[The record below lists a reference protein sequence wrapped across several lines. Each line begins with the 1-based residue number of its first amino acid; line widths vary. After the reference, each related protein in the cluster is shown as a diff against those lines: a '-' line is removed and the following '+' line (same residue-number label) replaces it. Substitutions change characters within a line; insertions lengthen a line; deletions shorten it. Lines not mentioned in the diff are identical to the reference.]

1 VLAPRG
7 HVVVVSSLGLKTP
20 FHTPERTLRK
30 GFRRRGIET
39 VAAGAEGPGT
49 FFLGRR
55 PALRRRRG
63 LTPRRESWMIWLL
76 ATWRCEMKPRID
88 ATDFGSITVDGTV
101 FDHDVVISP
110 DGEVSKRKKKLSKA
124 VYGTSHTI
132 SLEEAKYIHGRA
144 AGADRLIVGAGQ
156 YGRVRLSPEAADFF
170 TRRACEIVLLP
181 TPQVIGLWNE
191 TEGRAVGLFH
201 VTC

>member
-1 VLAPRG
+1 
-7 HVVVVSSLGLKTP
+7 
-20 FHTPERTLRK
+20 
-30 GFRRRGIET
+30 
-39 VAAGAEGPGT
+39 
-49 FFLGRR
+49 
-55 PALRRRRG
+55 
-63 LTPRRESWMIWLL
+63 
-76 ATWRCEMKPRID
+76 MKRRID
-88 ATDFGSITVDGTV
+88 ATDFGSITVEGTA

-132 SLEEAKYIHGRA
+132 SLEEARYVYGRA

-156 YGRVRLSPEAADFF
+156 YGKVRLSPEAADFLA
-170 TRRACEIVLLP
+170 RKACEIVLLP
-181 TPQVIGLWNE
+181 TAVVIGIWNE

>member
-1 VLAPRG
+1 VANTG
-7 HVVVVSSLGLKTP
+7 
-20 FHTPERTLRK
+20 PEVRD
-30 GFRRRGIET
+30 EN
-39 VAAGAEGPGT
+39 GAIDVDAQDRPGT
-49 FFLGRR
+49 R
-55 PALRRRRG
+55 PG
-63 LTPRRESWMIWLL
+63 CLL
-76 ATWRCEMKPRID
+76 DGKWRYEMRPRID
-88 ATDFGSITVDGTV
+88 ATDFGSITVEGAV

-132 SLEEAKYIHGRA
+132 SLQEAKYIYSQA

-156 YGRVRLSPEAADFF
+156 YGRVQLSAEAADFLA
-170 TRRACEIVLLP
+170 RKACEVVLVP
-181 TPQVIGLWNE
+181 TPQVIGIWNG

>member
-1 VLAPRG
+1 
-7 HVVVVSSLGLKTP
+7 
-20 FHTPERTLRK
+20 
-30 GFRRRGIET
+30 
-39 VAAGAEGPGT
+39 
-49 FFLGRR
+49 
-55 PALRRRRG
+55 
-63 LTPRRESWMIWLL
+63 
-76 ATWRCEMKPRID
+76 MKPRID
-88 ATDFGSITVDGTV
+88 ATDFGSITVEGTV

-132 SLEEAKYIHGRA
+132 SLEEAKYIYRRA

-156 YGRVRLSPEAADFF
+156 YGRVQLSPEAADFI
-170 TRRACEIVLLP
+170 TRKACGIVLLP
-181 TPQVIGLWNE
+181 TPQVIGIWNE